1 MKRFLFACAVA
12 LFPLA
17 ASAWDAGGH
26 MLVGQVAWTQLTP
39 AAREQTSALIK
50 NLEKTY
56 NENQEYNFVTAG
68 CWMDD
73 MRSKPGY
80 AWGKWHYVTIPWT
93 PSGTPCEIPA
103 EGPHVVWAID
113 ENLKT
118 LRDPAAT
125 AEQRTLALAMLIH
138 FVGDLHQPLHATD
151 RGDRGGNA
159 FSIHGV
165 PFTDLFPGTVANLH
179 AFWDKAYGF
188 DRGETK
194 IVATWQCPSVAL
206 RPKAPG
212 EGVVAELAAKIM
224 AAYPPESLWQ
234 LNEPASAVAWA
245 RESHTI
251 GCLAG
256 YPLGPQPGFHEIV
269 ELSPDF
275 AANSAQ
281 IAQQRIAL
289 AGYRLAR
296 LLNELFPA
304 ATGAK

>member
-1 MKRFLFACAVA
+1 
-12 LFPLA
+12 
-17 ASAWDAGGH
+17 
-26 MLVGQVAWTQLTP
+26 MLVGQVAWEKLTP

-50 NLEKTY
+50 TLEKTY
-56 NENQEYNFVTAG
+56 NEGNEYNFITAG

-80 AWGKWHYVTIPWT
+80 AWSKWHYVTIPWT
-93 PSGTPCEIPA
+93 PSGSPCDIPA
-103 EGPHVVWAID
+103 EGPHIVWAID

-125 AEQRTLALAMLIH
+125 PEQRALALAMLIH

-151 RGDRGGNA
+151 RGDRGGNG
-159 FSIHGV
+159 FLIHGV

-188 DRGETK
+188 DRGGTK
-194 IVATWQCPSVAL
+194 IVATWLVPPIAE
-206 RPKAPG
+206 RPRAPG
-212 EGVVAELAAKIM
+212 EGIIAEQAAKIA
-224 AAYPPESLWQ
+224 AAYPAEAQWQ
-234 LNEPASAVAWA
+234 LDAPATAAAWA
-245 RESHTI
+245 RESHLV

-256 YPLGPQPGFHEIV
+256 YPPGPQPSNAEIV

-275 AANSAQ
+275 VERATQ
-281 IAQQRIAL
+281 IGQQRIAL
-289 AGYRLAR
+289 AGYRLAN

-304 ATGAK
+304 AK